1 MESGSVKK
9 AFIFGII
16 MILAVLAVVFA
27 ANGDRLDGKKS
38 GTDEQSSSSDST
50 SDTGQ
55 VGSDLNAFMNDD
67 SFFDSSFL
75 LFATDLGFSII
86 SSSSSF
92 IILFSFF
99 IISFIYLL
107 Y

>member
-67 SFFDSSFL
+67 SFL
-75 LFATDLGFSII
+75 
-86 SSSSSF
+86 
-92 IILFSFF
+92 ILH
-99 IISFIYLL
+99 LQVM
-107 Y
+107 

>member
-38 GTDEQSSSSDST
+38 GTDEQSSSSDGT
-50 SDTGQ
+50 SDTDQ

-67 SFFDSSFL
+67 SFFDSSSVTNL
-75 LFATDLGFSII
+75 IYII
-86 SSSSSF
+86 PPKV
-92 IILFSFF
+92 
-99 IISFIYLL
+99 FIYFMYFTPSTLIL
-107 Y
+107 QVNI